1 MFALTPRTRRPMAVV
16 ARPETPFDWM
26 TEEFPALFDRLFG
39 SWPVVEMP
47 ERLPRMT
54 MEENDKEIIVRAEL
68 PGFEPAEVRVELLGE
83 VLTVEAE
90 HREAAEKTAE
100 AAERTYAHM
109 RREITLPAGVEA
121 ERIEATYRNGV
132 LEIHLPRTPEAV
144 GRRIEVKI

>member
-132 LEIHLPRTPEAV
+132 LEIHLPRTPKRWGV
-144 GRRIEVKI
+144 GSK

>member
-1 MFALTPRTRRPMAVV
+1 MAVV

-83 VLTVEAE
+83 VLTV
-90 HREAAEKTAE
+90 
-100 AAERTYAHM
+100 
-109 RREITLPAGVEA
+109 
-121 ERIEATYRNGV
+121 
-132 LEIHLPRTPEAV
+132 
-144 GRRIEVKI
+144 

>member
-1 MFALTPRTRRPMAVV
+1 MAVV

>member
-1 MFALTPRTRRPMAVV
+1 LASGGNARTASADDDGR
-16 ARPETPFDWM
+16 
-26 TEEFPALFDRLFG
+26 
-39 SWPVVEMP
+39 
-47 ERLPRMT
+47 
-54 MEENDKEIIVRAEL
+54 NDKEIIVRAEL